1 MVNLKRAAR
10 TALPGVALV
19 VSSIGLHAQAVSWC
33 PPSSVH
39 TAASRQPEGRLSP
52 ATIARIDSAVAAE
65 MRRERIPGLSVAIAT
80 NNQLRWERG
89 YGFADLEACV
99 PATPTTTYRL
109 ASVSKTI
116 SAVAVMQLVEQGHL
130 DLDAPIQRY
139 VPTFPAKNAPVTA
152 RQLLSHLS
160 GIRHYQGDEELS
172 VREYPSLTAAL
183 VIFENDSLLQLPGA
197 RFTYSTYGYTLLGAA
212 LEAVTGKPFVEY
224 LRAHI
229 FAPAGI
235 TSMRDDS
242 VAAVIPNRA
251 RGYSRD
257 SSGVIRNAA
266 FLNSSYKIPGGGLIS
281 TAGDLARFAARL
293 QSGDFVKPTTFTQ
306 MATKARTTDGSEVPY
321 GYGLI
326 LGEIADILP
335 GAVWHGGVQQGFTT
349 MVYMLPKERIALA
362 VLANLEGI
370 PGSLAPFTNELARI
384 VRDDGRRVPHAKRQ
398 R

>member
-1 MVNLKRAAR
+1 
-10 TALPGVALV
+10 
-19 VSSIGLHAQAVSWC
+19 
-33 PPSSVH
+33 VH
-39 TAASRQPEGRLSP
+39 TAALRQSARRLSA

-65 MRRERIPGLSVAIAT
+65 MRRERIPGLSVAVAT
-80 NNQLRWERG
+80 DNQLRWERG

-99 PATPTTTYRL
+99 PATPQTTYRL

-116 SAVAVMQLVEQGHL
+116 TAVAVMQLVEEGRL

-139 VPTFPAKNAPVTA
+139 VPTFPAKTAPVTA

-160 GIRHYQGDEELS
+160 GIRHYRGDEELS

-183 VIFENDSLLQLPGA
+183 AIFENDSLVHAPGA
-197 RFTYSTYGYTLLGAA
+197 FFTYSTYGYTLLGAA
-212 LEAVTGKPFVEY
+212 LETVAGTPFVDY
-224 LRAHI
+224 LRAHV

-235 TSMRDDS
+235 ATMRDDN
-242 VAAVIPNRA
+242 VAAVIPYRA

-257 SSGVIRNAA
+257 SSGVVRNAA
-266 FLNSSYKIPGGGLIS
+266 FLNASYKIPGGGLIS
-281 TAGDLARFAARL
+281 TAGDVARLAARL
-293 QSGDFVKPTTFTQ
+293 QAGDLVKPTTFTQ
-306 MATKARTTDGSEVPY
+306 MATKAQTTDGAEVPY

-326 LGEIADILP
+326 LGEIPDILP

-370 PGSLAPFTNELARI
+370 PGSLAPFTNDLARI
-384 VRDDGRRVPHAKRQ
+384 IRDDGHRGSHAPVRP
-398 R
+398 